1 MGTKKSLTN
10 LVLLA
15 LEKTVDGYIRFED
28 FAYHHYRY
36 RYGIPELRKSDFS
49 QALKRL
55 RERGLIELVSDE
67 KLIYKLTDRGK
78 DHALWVKMKL
88 NNEKWDGK
96 WRLVIWDIPEK
107 RRVVRDILRFKLKQL
122 GFTRWQKSVWA
133 SKVNCTDLL
142 RKFIKQI
149 GIEDWVMIIESDN
162 VNY

>member
-67 KLIYKLTDRGK
+67 RLIYKLTDRGK
-78 DHALWVKMKL
+78 DRALWVKMKL

-149 GIEDWVMIIESDN
+149 GIEDWVMVIESDN

>member
-36 RYGIPELRKSDFS
+36 KYGIPRLRKSDFS

-55 RERGLIELVSDE
+55 RERELIELVSDE

-78 DHALWVKMKL
+78 DRALWVKMKL

-133 SKVNCTDLL
+133 SKANCTDLL

-149 GIEDWVMIIESDN
+149 GIEDWVMVIESDN